1 MAGNPN
7 VRLRLANR
15 PENVLL
21 VRQALNGLAETL
33 GIDALE
39 LNDVTT
45 AVTEACNNVV
55 LHAYRGAEGPLEV
68 ELSAPAGG
76 LDVLVRDR
84 GIGIH
89 SAEASARE
97 EEISGGIGLP
107 VIHAL
112 AQQVEL
118 RDLDGGGT
126 EVEMHF
132 VTSSGRSLDAAGAER
147 RADSDVSVVSDAAPP
162 VTALM
167 TVTPTPVAGSV
178 LPRLLSALAA
188 RAYFPSDRISDAQTL
203 AETLLSRLD
212 DSVSAEHL
220 TIAIGV
226 APHNLELKLGPIE
239 SGRASALLAGEGDD
253 AAAAASLSPLLER
266 LSAGH
271 EVALADGAGAGET
284 LAVRLADGRE
294 S

>member
-33 GIDALE
+33 RLDALE

-55 LHAYRGAEGPLEV
+55 LHAYGGAEGPLEV
-68 ELSAPAGG
+68 ELSAPAGS

-84 GIGIH
+84 GIGIRPD
-89 SAEASARE
+89 ATRE
-97 EEISGGIGLP
+97 EHSSGGIGLP

-118 RDLDGGGT
+118 RNLDGGGT

-132 VTSSGRSLDAAGAER
+132 TTSSGRSLDVPGNDRRPSGAEP
-147 RADSDVSVVSDAAPP
+147 SDASPRVAALTVAP
-162 VTALM
+162 A
-167 TVTPTPVAGSV
+167 PVAGSV

-188 RAYFPSDRISDAQTL
+188 RAYFPSDRIDDAQTL
-203 AETLLSRLD
+203 AETLLTRID
-212 DSVSAEHL
+212 DSASADEHL
-220 TIAIGV
+220 TITIDV
-226 APHNLELKLGPIE
+226 APHNLELKLGPLE
-239 SGRASALLAGEGDD
+239 SGRASTLLSSAGDAEDD
-253 AAAAASLSPLLER
+253 AGLSPLLER
-266 LSAGH
+266 LGVGH
-271 EVALADGAGAGET
+271 EVALAGAGAGAGET
-284 LAVRLADGRE
+284 LAVRLADGGRRG
-294 S
+294 

>member
-89 SAEASARE
+89 SADASSHDE
-97 EEISGGIGLP
+97 ETSGGIGLP

-132 VTSSGRSLDAAGAER
+132 ATSSGRSLDAAGEER
-147 RADSDVSVVSDAAPP
+147 QADYVSIVSGA
-162 VTALM
+162 ALM

-220 TIAIGV
+220 TIAIAV

-239 SGRASALLAGEGDD
+239 SGRAGALMAGEGDD
-253 AAAAASLSPLLER
+253 AAGAASLSPLLER
-266 LSAGH
+266 LGAGH
-271 EVALADGAGAGET
+271 EVALAGTGASET
-284 LAVRLADGRE
+284 LAVRLADGHQ

>member
-33 GIDALE
+33 GLDALE

-55 LHAYRGAEGPLEV
+55 LHAYGGGEGPLEV
-68 ELSAPAGG
+68 ELTAPAGS
-76 LDVLVRDR
+76 LDVLVRDC
-84 GIGIH
+84 GIGIRPD
-89 SAEASARE
+89 ATRE
-97 EEISGGIGLP
+97 EHSSGGIGLP

-132 VTSSGRSLDAAGAER
+132 PTSSGRSLDVPGSDRRPSGAEPG
-147 RADSDVSVVSDAAPP
+147 DAAPR
-162 VTALM
+162 VAALM
-167 TVTPTPVAGSV
+167 TVAPAPVAGSV

-188 RAYFPSDRISDAQTL
+188 RAYFPSDRINDAQTL
-203 AETLLSRLD
+203 AETLLTRID
-212 DSVSAEHL
+212 DSASADEHL
-220 TIAIGV
+220 TITIDV
-226 APHNLELKLGPIE
+226 APHNLELKLGPLE
-239 SGRASALLAGEGDD
+239 SGRASTLLSSEGDSED
-253 AAAAASLSPLLER
+253 DASLSPLLER
-266 LSAGH
+266 LSVGH
-271 EVALADGAGAGET
+271 EVARAGAGTGAGET
-284 LAVRLADGRE
+284 LAVRLADGEQRD
-294 S
+294 